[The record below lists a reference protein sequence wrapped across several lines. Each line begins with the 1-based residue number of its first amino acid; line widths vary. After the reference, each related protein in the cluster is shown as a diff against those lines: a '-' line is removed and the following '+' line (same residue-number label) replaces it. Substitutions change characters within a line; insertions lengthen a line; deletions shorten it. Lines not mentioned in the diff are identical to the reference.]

1 MKGELKKL
9 HLCSHVHVRKISFMY
24 LGYFKSILEILNEMS
39 WIFLFCP
46 VATLLYEPNR
56 ISWRPEG
63 RFKVARVNIDQKTSK
78 FTRTRRPHQNY

>member
-39 WIFLFCP
+39 WIFLFFSSGNTG
-46 VATLLYEPNR
+46 VLQL
-56 ISWRPEG
+56 G
-63 RFKVARVNIDQKTSK
+63 
-78 FTRTRRPHQNY
+78 